1 MCSGMRSWGQS
12 RRTTFYQP
20 TAYNTLMPQPTTDPY
35 LGTAGISNVRGRRRH
50 YSGTGIVS
58 LGGGGIGNR
67 LGYGGPYSSSINA
80 LNGLPSSYA
89 GNPGNRLSYG
99 EPYSSSINALNGLP
113 SSYPENPENRL
124 GYGGPYSSS
133 INALNRF
140 PSSYPTPTMN
150 ATLLR
155 NNPSHHS
162 SSYPSLP
169 LMTTSPTHGLLHPNS
184 RFGNLGASSFYGR
197 YPSSTTLLNTDII
210 GWRR

>member
-67 LGYGGPYSSSINA
+67 LGYGG
-80 LNGLPSSYA
+80 
-89 GNPGNRLSYG
+89 
-99 EPYSSSINALNGLP
+99 PYSSSINALNGLP